1 MVWNTANAYESTDG
15 GLVLEVATTIA
26 KRRRLVRICVHD
38 PLASHGSCR
47 DVSDQDLSMEAHSF
61 PSVNPFFLGIKERYV
76 YALSDPY
83 SLTAKLWKYDTTT
96 GKHLSWQGEEGQV
109 MEYLPGVT
117 SLCRATLPS
126 LPILLNTGTLSHACT
141 RSRLSRSLYR
151 TQMQYLAKKTMELC
165 SQWSMIIET
174 TPALSSYS
182 TVPHSKQL
190 RGWRR

>member
-1 MVWNTANAYESTDG
+1 MQRILSTAIGKYRERNFIGTAYESTDG

-83 SLTAKLWKYDTTT
+83 SLTAKLWKT
-96 GKHLSWQGEEGQV
+96 GSPLFVDCNSTRKGASW
-109 MEYLPGVT
+109 
-117 SLCRATLPS
+117 
-126 LPILLNTGTLSHACT
+126 
-141 RSRLSRSLYR
+141 
-151 TQMQYLAKKTMELC
+151 LAFWGL
-165 SQWSMIIET
+165 
-174 TPALSSYS
+174 A
-182 TVPHSKQL
+182 SKFHC
-190 RGWRR
+190 G